1 MTKLTVKDS
10 GTWREIREV
19 YVKNAGSWQQID
31 SVHVKDS
38 GTWQKVF
45 QAGWII
51 GAAADQ
57 STIYEFTT
65 ELRQAYGNAVLSAGP
80 LVGSRAEGTTGTWEV
95 ILAPGYK
102 LVGDNGS
109 DPASDTINSGTYVY
123 ESKYSVRYLFTAAA
137 DGSATLDSASIV
149 SQILGGNSS
158 LSNYT
163 AGSTR
168 VSVVETTINEAHF
181 PHVVEWGNYD
191 SSARTGTFTWVIPTG
206 ASSIQVSG
214 IGGGGGGAAG
224 GRAGKG
230 NSATGGGGGGGGAY
244 ALNTATTASTFRITL
259 GEGGSRSTTSGVFN
273 TDMGV
278 RSASASA
285 GGTTTVLADGSAFL
299 SLAGGGGGIGGQNW
313 SYVNQG
319 VYATLSNSPSGGNNG
334 GSGGG
339 SNGASGGKGSDF
351 SFAFNT
357 VHSENRFIAAYGSNY
372 PRWDGFSGS
381 SLSALGTSGGSGSGG
396 SGTGYFIVREDD
408 NSIFDSFTYG
418 DGGYGGGGG
427 GGGAGF
433 YNGGNGS
440 GGVGYLG
447 SGGGGG
453 RGEGNGGNGGDGYV
467 KFTWTN
473 A

>member
-45 QAGWII
+45 QAGWVI

-65 ELRQAYGNAVLSAGP
+65 ELRQSYGNAVLSAGP

-109 DPASDTINSGTYVY
+109 DPSSDTSSYD
-123 ESKYSVRYLFTAAA
+123 SKYSVRYLFTAAA
-137 DGSATLDSASIV
+137 DGSATLNSASNM
-149 SQILGGNSS
+149 SQTEGGNSE

-191 SSARTGTFTWVIPTG
+191 SSARSGTFTWAIPTG
-206 ASSIQVSG
+206 ATNIQASG

-224 GRAGKG
+224 GSSGRG

-244 ALNTATTASTFRITL
+244 ALNSATTASTFRITL
-259 GEGGSRSTTSGVFN
+259 GEGGSGSSPATINSPDGTRSSSG
-273 TDMGV
+273 
-278 RSASASA
+278 SA
-285 GGTTTVLADGSAFL
+285 GSTTTVLADGSAFL
-299 SLAGGGGGIGGQNW
+299 SLAGGGGGTGGQNW
-313 SYVNQG
+313 NNVKDG
-319 VYATLSNSPSGGNNG
+319 LEATLFNSPSGGNNG

-339 SNGASGGKGSDF
+339 SNGASGGKGSDL
-351 SFAFNT
+351 SYGFNT
-357 VHSENRFIAAYGSNY
+357 VHSENRFINAWPNSNY

-381 SLSALGTSGGSGSGG
+381 SLSALGTSGGIRSTASGN
-396 SGTGYFIVREDD
+396 GYFSMPSDD
-408 NSIFDSFTYG
+408 NAPIIDGFNYL
-418 DGGYGGGGG
+418 DGGVGGGGG

-433 YNGGNGS
+433 SNGGNG
-440 GGVGYLG
+440 GGIGRRG

-453 RGEGNGGNGGDGYV
+453 RGESSGAKGGDGYV
-467 KFTWTN
+467 RFTWTN

>member
-19 YVKNAGSWQQID
+19 YVKNSGSWQQID

-45 QAGWII
+45 QAGWVI

-65 ELRQAYGNAVLSAGP
+65 ELRQSYGNAVLSAGP
-80 LVGSRAEGTTGTWEV
+80 LVGTRAEGTTGTWEV

-109 DPASDTINSGTYVY
+109 DPSSDTSSYD
-123 ESKYSVRYLFTAAA
+123 SKYSVRYLFTAAA
-137 DGSATLDSASIV
+137 DGSATLNSASTV
-149 SQILGGNSS
+149 SQTEGGNSE

-206 ASSIQVSG
+206 ATNIQASG
-214 IGGGGGGAAG
+214 IGAGGGGAAG
-224 GRAGKG
+224 GSTGTG

-259 GEGGSRSTTSGVFN
+259 GEGGAGSSTAAHNSSDGTRSSSG
-273 TDMGV
+273 
-278 RSASASA
+278 SS
-285 GGTTTVLADGSAFL
+285 GGTTTVLAGGSAFL
-299 SLAGGGGGIGGQNW
+299 SLAGGNGGTGGQNW
-313 SYVNQG
+313 NTVSAGLQ
-319 VYATLSNSPSGGNNG
+319 ATLFDSPTSGNNG

-339 SNGASGGKGSDF
+339 SNGASGGKGSDLAH
-351 SFAFNT
+351 AFGT
-357 VHSENRFIAAYGSNY
+357 TFSENRFINAWPNNNY

-381 SLSALGTSGGSGSGG
+381 NLSALGTSGGSGSTG
-396 SGTGYFIVREDD
+396 SGNGYFFPDD
-408 NSIFDSFTYG
+408 EGTILDGFSFGATTG
-418 DGGYGGGGG
+418 LGGGGG

-433 YNGGNGS
+433 SNGGNG
-440 GGVGYLG
+440 GVVGLRG

-453 RGEGNGGNGGDGYV
+453 RGESNGASGGNGYV
-467 KFTWTN
+467 RFTWTN